1 MHIRAARRSLL
12 CAVSTLAFAGGAHAA
27 GTAPGTSVSSSVS
40 ISYSSGGTTITQ
52 DDAASVE
59 FVVDRKVDF
68 SFQGQ
73 EAGDA
78 VLAEQGADGQ
88 TMVYRLENE
97 GNDASGYDIDVAASG
112 DIGLSFDAA
121 GGGAPGT
128 YSVYVGDAP
137 EVAAEDALYDISGT
151 TNLGDLDADAVRF
164 VKVVAHIPSDVADGA
179 TDSFD
184 VTATALDAGTDTV
197 TTEVT
202 GQGLQGV
209 DTIFTDPGEDG
220 LELQTERY
228 VVQAPQLTASKS
240 AAVISENLSNDFDCG
255 SDPAD
260 SGAEAAVPG
269 ACVEYTISVSN
280 GEEAST
286 DAVNVTVTDE
296 LPDGITYAGTA
307 ANVGFDSVTEAGGTV
322 TGELGAL
329 APGAT
334 ASVRIRAVVD

>member
-1 MHIRAARRSLL
+1 MMPTLRRSLL
-12 CAVSTLAFAGGAHAA
+12 CAVSATTLAGAAHAA
-27 GTAPGTSVSSSVS
+27 GTQPGTSVSSSVS

-73 EAGDA
+73 QAGDS
-78 VLAEQGADGQ
+78 VLAEQGAEEQ

-97 GNDASGYDIDVAASG
+97 GNDASGYDIDVDASG

-137 EVAAEDALYDISGT
+137 DVAPEDALYDIAGT
-151 TNLGDLDADAVRF
+151 TSIGDMAADAVRF
-164 VKVVAHIPSDVADGA
+164 VKVVAHMPADVSDGA

-220 LELQTERY
+220 LEVQTERY
-228 VVQAPQLTASKS
+228 VLQAPQLS
-240 AAVISENLSNDFDCG
+240 AAQSAEVISENLDNDFDCA
-255 SDPAD
+255 SDPAESD
-260 SGAEAAVPG
+260 AEAAVPG
-269 ACVEYTISVSN
+269 ACLEYTITVTN

-296 LPDGITYAGTA
+296 LPDGLVYAGTV
-307 ANVGFDSVTEAGGTV
+307 ANVGFDSISEAGGV
-322 TGELGAL
+322 ITGEIGAL
-329 APGAT
+329 APGVT
-334 ASVRIRAVVD
+334 ASFRIRGVVE